1 MSPEKDDFDDKDSDL
16 ATRQRSK
23 GLEQKLPAMIGRHIV
38 LGHVLGSGGFGKVYF
53 ACDRKNNMNVAVKI
67 IDKAIVKRQGTQE
80 YVEREIEMMRKINNK
95 HIVKLLDAIETSN
108 AYNLVMELAPNGEL
122 FDKIVDSE
130 RFDEN
135 VARKY
140 FQQLICAVHYC
151 HGMHIAH
158 RDLKAENLLLG
169 EGNVLKVCDFGLS
182 RYTTEGVFN
191 DNAVML
197 TSLAG
202 SLDYQA
208 PEMLKERGY
217 EGCACDMWSCGCIL
231 FFMLCSY
238 LPFTDRSDGLTRK
251 RILSGQYNRRNRF
264 LSEGAAV
271 LIEHLLER
279 DPARRYTTQDVIRN
293 EWFAQDL
300 DPRLFPDAGLGEVG
314 APGSPPPSGEGWQP
328 RVPFSPDAAG
338 SPESPSMSPTSE
350 KAMEL
355 HQAFLSCNVTK
366 DGFLSKEQVRD
377 ALIKLNGE
385 KPVSEEK
392 VRDFMSYFNLDK
404 EGRITEED
412 FVVGWTQHQ
421 NQLGKKYDL
430 AKMVNLF
437 HYDLEKEFL
446 EEIRK
451 AFDSIDTQNSGLIT
465 RKNLTALGI
474 DFTEEEIKTLLESID
489 PDHKGKRHITFE
501 RFVGMCLRYDLL
513 KNHPLAVRLR
523 HLDNL
528 FDFTE
533 HQSFKTYLNTGYTV
547 AGPRAV
553 IKVQL
558 LAKQESLATKFEEG
572 DAYGFLYGTH
582 TIGGRKVLEV
592 GVRLL
597 PVVEGYTKVLVY
609 RIRGKT
615 KDFHRW
621 FLNLRK
627 AMKDELL
634 RCEEDTAV
642 EGEPELM

>member
-1 MSPEKDDFDDKDSDL
+1 MQTEKVDKKNGANDP
-16 ATRQRSK
+16 ATRRQSSR
-23 GLEQKLPAMIGRHIV
+23 LEKIVSTVIVKHIV
-38 LGHVLGSGGFGKVYF
+38 IGHVLGSGGFGKVYF
-53 ACDRKNNMNVAVKI
+53 AFDRKNNKNVAVKR
-67 IDKAIVKRQGTQE
+67 IDKEIVKRQGTQE
-80 YVEREIEMMRKINNK
+80 YVEREIDMMRKIDNK
-95 HIVKLLDAIETSN
+95 HIVRLLEAIETPD

-130 RFDEN
+130 RFDEK
-135 VARKY
+135 VARNY
-140 FQQLICAVHYC
+140 FQQLIHAVHYC
-151 HGMHIAH
+151 HRIHIAH

-169 EGNVLKVCDFGLS
+169 EGNILKVCDFGLS
-182 RYTTEGVFN
+182 RYTTEGTFN
-191 DNAVML
+191 DSAVML

-208 PEMLKERGY
+208 PEMLKKCGY

-238 LPFTDRSDGLTRK
+238 LPFTDLTDGLTRK
-251 RILSGQYNRRNRF
+251 RILSCQYNRRNRY
-264 LSEGAAV
+264 LPEDAAR
-271 LIEHLLER
+271 LIERLLER
-279 DPARRYTTQDVIRN
+279 DPAKRYTTRDVIHDP
-293 EWFAQDL
+293 WFAQDL
-300 DPRLFPDAGLGEVG
+300 EPGLFPDE
-314 APGSPPPSGEGWQP
+314 APSPDPSLSCVSPDEAFIQRVSGSPNS
-328 RVPFSPDAAG
+328 AG
-338 SPESPSMSPTSE
+338 SPCTASLSPTSE
-350 KAMEL
+350 KAAEL

-366 DGFLSKEQVRD
+366 DGFLSRQQVRD

-385 KPVSEEK
+385 EPVSEEE
-392 VRDFMSYFNLDK
+392 VRRFMDCFHCDT

-421 NQLGKKYDL
+421 NLLGKKYNL

-451 AFDSIDTQNSGLIT
+451 AFDTIDTQHSGVIS
-465 RKNLTALGI
+465 RKNLAALGI
-474 DFTEEEIKTLLESID
+474 DFTEEDINTLFQSAD
-489 PDHKGKRHITFE
+489 PDHKGKLQITFE
-501 RFVGMCLRYDLL
+501 CFVGMCLRYDLL
-513 KNHPLAVRLR
+513 KNHTLAIRLR
-523 HLDNL
+523 HLDDL

-533 HQSFKTYLNTGYTV
+533 HRSFKAYLNTGYTV
-547 AGPRAV
+547 AGSRTE

-558 LAKQESLATKFEEG
+558 LAKQKSLATKFEEG
-572 DAYGFLYGTH
+572 NSYGFLYGTH
-582 TIGGRKVLEV
+582 IVDNRKILEV

-609 RIRGKT
+609 RIGGKT
-615 KDFHRW
+615 KDFHAW

-634 RCEEDTAV
+634 RYEEDTAV